1 MLLDPNLITVW
12 SINLHVLDAE
22 LQSLEQLLSSIEKAR
37 ADRYKFDTHRYRF
50 IVARANLRLILSKY
64 LNLPPQEIKFS
75 YTPKGKP
82 FLADYPHLQFNL
94 SHSQDLA
101 VYALTWNS
109 AVGIDLEYQ
118 KDIDGLRSL
127 SERFLSKAESQIIQT
142 SSTPQHTFYKIWT
155 LKEAYLKGT
164 GYGLGKLSEV
174 STIWGNGEII
184 GLTINNAPIDWM
196 IYQFYPNSYIG
207 SLVSPIPK
215 AIAFQANLDNINL
228 DNINK

>member
-1 MLLDPNLITVW
+1 
-12 SINLHVLDAE
+12 
-22 LQSLEQLLSSIEKAR
+22 
-37 ADRYKFDTHRYRF
+37 
-50 IVARANLRLILSKY
+50 
-64 LNLPPQEIKFS
+64 
-75 YTPKGKP
+75 
-82 FLADYPHLQFNL
+82 
-94 SHSQDLA
+94 

-109 AVGIDLEYQ
+109 VVGIDLEYQ

-142 SSTPQHTFYKIWT
+142 SSSPEHTFYKIWT

-196 IYQFYPNSYIG
+196 IYQFYPNGYIG

-215 AIAFQANLDNINL
+215 AIAFQANLHNIS
-228 DNINK
+228 K